1 MVEESLM
8 NDAQRS
14 TTRRLA
20 LAGIVF
26 PPLWLVVLIVLGF
39 VKPGFNQLTQAGSSE
54 SIGQYGWVQVANF
67 TVLGVALVVFA
78 FGLWRGFGDRLSG
91 RIGSLLM
98 AIAGVSLVGSG
109 VFVADGGNRAVSF
122 HGNMHMTFSLVLF
135 LSLLIAGFVY
145 ARRFWDDRRFAI
157 YSIATALVIPASFL
171 VTFVVPPGLS
181 QRVMLIIVWTWI
193 TVLGLRL
200 RRASAAASASSH
212 FGSPAP
218 SLEPG
223 R

>member
-1 MVEESLM
+1 
-8 NDAQRS
+8 
-14 TTRRLA
+14 
-20 LAGIVF
+20 I
-26 PPLWLVVLIVLGF
+26 VLIVLGF
-39 VKPGFNQLTQAGSSE
+39 VKPGFNQLTQDGSSE
-54 SIGQYGWVQVANF
+54 SIGRYGWVQIANF
-67 TVLGVALVVFA
+67 IVLGIALVVFA
-78 FGLWRGFGDRLSG
+78 FGLWRGFGDRRSG

-98 AIAGVSLVGSG
+98 AIAGVGLVGAG
-109 VFVADGGNRAVSF
+109 VFVADGGRRAVSF
-122 HGNMHMTFSLVLF
+122 HGNMHMTFGLVLF

-181 QRVMLIIVWTWI
+181 QRVMLIIVWSWI

-212 FGSPAP
+212 SGSQAP
-218 SLEPG
+218 SREPG
-223 R
+223 L

>member
-1 MVEESLM
+1 M
-8 NDAQRS
+8 NDAPQS

-54 SIGQYGWVQVANF
+54 SIGQYGWVQIANF
-67 TVLGVALVVFA
+67 IVLGIALVVFA
-78 FGLWRGFGDRLSG
+78 FGLWQGFGDRLSG
-91 RIGSLLM
+91 RIGSVLM
-98 AIAGVSLVGSG
+98 ALAGVGLVGAG
-109 VFVADGGNRAVSF
+109 VFSSDGTNRAVSF

-157 YSIATALVIPASFL
+157 YSMATALVISASFAL
-171 VTFVVPPGLS
+171 TFVIPPGLS
-181 QRVMLIIVWTWI
+181 QRLMLIIVWTWI
-193 TVLGLRL
+193 TILGLRL
-200 RRASAAASASSH
+200 RKAAMTSAVGKMGAAV
-212 FGSPAP
+212 
-218 SLEPG
+218 
-223 R
+223 

>member
-1 MVEESLM
+1 M
-8 NDAQRS
+8 NDFQRS

-39 VKPGFNQLTQAGSSE
+39 VKPGFNQLTQDGSSE
-54 SIGQYGWVQVANF
+54 SIGQYGWVQIANF
-67 TVLGVALVVFA
+67 IVLGIALLVFA

-91 RIGSLLM
+91 RIGSVLM
-98 AIAGVSLVGSG
+98 AVAGVGLVGAG
-109 VFVADGGNRAVSF
+109 VFVADGGRRAVSF

-145 ARRFWDDRRFAI
+145 ATRFWDDRRFAI
-157 YSIATALVIPASFL
+157 YSIATALVIPASFVL
-171 VTFVVPPGLS
+171 TFAVPPGLA

-193 TVLGLRL
+193 IVLGLRL
-200 RRASAAASASSH
+200 RNSSAALSVDSH
-212 FGSPAP
+212 SGSQAV
-218 SLEPG
+218 SREPG
-223 R
+223 L

>member
-1 MVEESLM
+1 MAQESLM
-8 NDAQRS
+8 NDAHRS

-39 VKPGFNQLTQAGSSE
+39 IKPGFNQLTQAGSSE
-54 SIGQYGWVQVANF
+54 AIGQYGWVQIANF
-67 TVLGVALVVFA
+67 IVLGVALVVFA
-78 FGLWRGFGDRLSG
+78 FGLWLGFGDRLYG
-91 RIGSLLM
+91 RIGSVLM
-98 AIAGVSLVGSG
+98 AVAGVGLVGSG

-122 HGNMHMTFSLVLF
+122 HGNMHMTFGSVLF
-135 LSLLIAGFVY
+135 LSLFIAGFVY
-145 ARRFWDDRRFAI
+145 ARRFWNDRRFAI
-157 YSIATALVIPASFL
+157 YSMATALFIPASFAL
-171 VTFVVPPGLS
+171 TFVVPPGLS

-193 TVLGLRL
+193 IVLGLRL
-200 RRASAAASASSH
+200 RKSSAAPSE
-212 FGSPAP
+212 GSNSGSQAP

>member
-1 MVEESLM
+1 M
-8 NDAQRS
+8 NDAPQS

-54 SIGQYGWVQVANF
+54 SIGQYGWVQIANF
-67 TVLGVALVVFA
+67 IVLGIALVVFA
-78 FGLWRGFGDRLSG
+78 FGLWQGFGDRLSG
-91 RIGSLLM
+91 RIGSVLM
-98 AIAGVSLVGSG
+98 ALAGVGLVGAG
-109 VFVADGGNRAVSF
+109 VFSSDGGNRAVSF

-157 YSIATALVIPASFL
+157 YSMATALAIPASFAL
-171 VTFVVPPGLS
+171 TFVIPPGLS
-181 QRVMLIIVWTWI
+181 QRAMLIIVWTWI
-193 TVLGLRL
+193 TILGLRL
-200 RRASAAASASSH
+200 RRAAMTATSGRMGAASN
-212 FGSPAP
+212 P
-218 SLEPG
+218 
-223 R
+223 